1 MHATPDRL
9 RLLLRDL
16 PPDDRAM
23 LECRIVDGWRY
34 GEIAAHLAVSRDGL
48 ADRVRRL
55 RADRRRHWKAEGFW
69 PFHTDSLERPAAARR
84 VAPTLRSPSRGQL
97 SAPVEATPHQQ
108 PPRSSTGTCGLP
120 AEPAEAAAASGGP
133 TVAPVAA
140 TAPGPHRQQRQQRPS
155 QPSAPPRQRR
165 QRGG

>member
-1 MHATPDRL
+1 
-9 RLLLRDL
+9 
-16 PPDDRAM
+16 M

-108 PPRSSTGTCGLP
+108 PPRSSTGTCKRLVGAVSDHGGKAADCQRSLP
-120 AEPAEAAAASGGP
+120 QQQQQAAA
-133 TVAPVAA
+133 
-140 TAPGPHRQQRQQRPS
+140 
-155 QPSAPPRQRR
+155 PR
-165 QRGG
+165 